1 MNTMQE
7 PEFDYSAVAF
17 DLVRY
22 LRERWPDAGAW
33 RQAQALIVAVYAVG
47 GPEVGAAVLATSIP
61 TLSNK

>member
-1 MNTMQE
+1 M
-7 PEFDYSAVAF
+7 AL